1 MNKITQKR
9 WIEFFK
15 EFLESERI
23 WERFLLNLN
32 SSRGVTSTDY
42 LNSMNPR
49 SFIIA
54 AFYIGNDKIV
64 KWVEVDTRW
73 QKLMNEKEQKLEK
86 TNDTVDNAEK
96 KHYNLWK

>member
-1 MNKITQKR
+1 
-9 WIEFFK
+9 
-15 EFLESERI
+15 
-23 WERFLLNLN
+23 
-32 SSRGVTSTDY
+32 
-42 LNSMNPR
+42 MNPR